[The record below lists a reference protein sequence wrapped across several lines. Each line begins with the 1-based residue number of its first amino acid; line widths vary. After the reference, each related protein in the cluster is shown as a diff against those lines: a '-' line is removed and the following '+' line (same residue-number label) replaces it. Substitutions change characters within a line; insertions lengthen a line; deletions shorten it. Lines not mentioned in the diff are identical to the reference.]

1 MLYSVGVQVPPS
13 APTNIISEKN
23 MKKFWNWLM
32 NVKISDIV
40 AAPFLVL
47 MGIVLIPII
56 IIALMWDNIWWKI
69 GDIKKKREKNEK
81 MDI

>member
-1 MLYSVGVQVPPS
+1 
-13 APTNIISEKN
+13 
-23 MKKFWNWLM
+23 M

-56 IIALMWDNIWWKI
+56 ILALTWDNIWWKI
-69 GDIKKKREKNEK
+69 GDIKKREKNEK

>member
-1 MLYSVGVQVPPS
+1 
-13 APTNIISEKN
+13 
-23 MKKFWNWLM
+23 M

-56 IIALMWDNIWWKI
+56 ILVLTWDNIWWKI

>member
-1 MLYSVGVQVPPS
+1 
-13 APTNIISEKN
+13 